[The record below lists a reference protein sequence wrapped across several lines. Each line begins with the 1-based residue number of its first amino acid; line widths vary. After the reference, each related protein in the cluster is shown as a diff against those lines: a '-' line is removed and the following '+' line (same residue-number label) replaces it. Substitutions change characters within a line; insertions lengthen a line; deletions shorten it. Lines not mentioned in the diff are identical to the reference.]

1 MEWVSMLGC
10 LGNVRPYMLETI
22 LFLIFRLSDFKD
34 MSNLKIESTHLKLS
48 RSVSIDRLKKARTYR
63 TQREVILNNKKT
75 REEIISIS
83 TTIDDFKKVSK
94 NRNKPDSK
102 KRNTTSKETLQEQ
115 RKEKRKK
122 LSKAEEELI
131 QRYSIYMEQLSRSQN
146 LQRWTNSKSKRHGAQ
161 GTTRET
167 LERNTTRKTRRREGS
182 GEETGEQE
190 RERERENGA

>member
-34 MSNLKIESTHLKLS
+34 MSNLKIESIHLRLS

-63 TQREVILNNKKT
+63 TQREIIILNNKKT

-102 KRNTTSKETLQEQ
+102 KEIPLRKKRYKNNEEK
-115 RKEKRKK
+115 KEKNCQRQKK
-122 LSKAEEELI
+122 
-131 QRYSIYMEQLSRSQN
+131 N
-146 LQRWTNSKSKRHGAQ
+146 
-161 GTTRET
+161 
-167 LERNTTRKTRRREGS
+167 
-182 GEETGEQE
+182 
-190 RERERENGA
+190 

>member
-1 MEWVSMLGC
+1 MEWVSMGC
-10 LGNVRPYMLETI
+10 LGNVRHYMLETI

-63 TQREVILNNKKT
+63 TQREVILNKT

-102 KRNTTSKETLQEQ
+102 KEIPLRKKRYKNNEKK
-115 RKEKRKK
+115 KEKNCQRQKK
-122 LSKAEEELI
+122 
-131 QRYSIYMEQLSRSQN
+131 N
-146 LQRWTNSKSKRHGAQ
+146 
-161 GTTRET
+161 
-167 LERNTTRKTRRREGS
+167 
-182 GEETGEQE
+182 
-190 RERERENGA
+190 

>member
-1 MEWVSMLGC
+1 MLDC

-34 MSNLKIESTHLKLS
+34 ISNLKIQSIHLKLS

-63 TQREVILNNKKT
+63 TQREVIHNKKT

-83 TTIDDFKKVSK
+83 TTIGDFKKVSK

-190 RERERENGA
+190 REREREYGA

>member
-1 MEWVSMLGC
+1 MLGC
-10 LGNVRPYMLETI
+10 LGNVRRYMLETI

-94 NRNKPDSK
+94 KQK
-102 KRNTTSKETLQEQ
+102 
-115 RKEKRKK
+115 
-122 LSKAEEELI
+122 
-131 QRYSIYMEQLSRSQN
+131 
-146 LQRWTNSKSKRHGAQ
+146 
-161 GTTRET
+161 
-167 LERNTTRKTRRREGS
+167 
-182 GEETGEQE
+182 
-190 RERERENGA
+190 

>member
-1 MEWVSMLGC
+1 MEWVSMGC
-10 LGNVRPYMLETI
+10 LGNVRHYMLETI

-34 MSNLKIESTHLKLS
+34 MSNLKIESIHLKLS

-102 KRNTTSKETLQEQ
+102 KEISLRKKRYKNNEEK
-115 RKEKRKK
+115 KEKNCQRQKK
-122 LSKAEEELI
+122 
-131 QRYSIYMEQLSRSQN
+131 N
-146 LQRWTNSKSKRHGAQ
+146 
-161 GTTRET
+161 
-167 LERNTTRKTRRREGS
+167 
-182 GEETGEQE
+182 
-190 RERERENGA
+190 

>member
-1 MEWVSMLGC
+1 MLGC

-34 MSNLKIESTHLKLS
+34 MSNLKIQSTHLKLS

-63 TQREVILNNKKT
+63 TQREVILNKT

-102 KRNTTSKETLQEQ
+102 KEIPLRKKRYNEKK
-115 RKEKRKK
+115 KEKNCQRQKK
-122 LSKAEEELI
+122 
-131 QRYSIYMEQLSRSQN
+131 N
-146 LQRWTNSKSKRHGAQ
+146 
-161 GTTRET
+161 
-167 LERNTTRKTRRREGS
+167 
-182 GEETGEQE
+182 
-190 RERERENGA
+190 